1 MCVSAP
7 VVWQAFNDD
16 KARFGNVTYL
26 GGPGDQAHKT
36 RKSDH
41 NCGNP
46 GYQPGYAH
54 ALDTGVPNATVGRQI
69 VAARLKDPRVKY
81 VIFQA
86 RLHYPDGTTR
96 ANSGHH
102 THVHTSFKP
111 GTTFDVRPFYNTP
124 TGDTMTPEQM
134 ATLGRWMQEQRDL
147 TVKAVEAANKRALD
161 AEWTSRRIVA
171 DLIDAA
177 TGLDRSKL
185 TKETVDW
192 LAKSKVA

>member
-1 MCVSAP
+1 
-7 VVWQAFNDD
+7 
-16 KARFGNVTYL
+16 
-26 GGPGDQAHKT
+26 
-36 RKSDH
+36 
-41 NCGNP
+41 
-46 GYQPGYAH
+46 
-54 ALDTGVPNATVGRQI
+54 
-69 VAARLKDPRVKY
+69 
-81 VIFQA
+81 
-86 RLHYPDGTTR
+86 
-96 ANSGHH
+96 
-102 THVHTSFKP
+102 
-111 GTTFDVRPFYNTP
+111 
-124 TGDTMTPEQM
+124 MTPEQM